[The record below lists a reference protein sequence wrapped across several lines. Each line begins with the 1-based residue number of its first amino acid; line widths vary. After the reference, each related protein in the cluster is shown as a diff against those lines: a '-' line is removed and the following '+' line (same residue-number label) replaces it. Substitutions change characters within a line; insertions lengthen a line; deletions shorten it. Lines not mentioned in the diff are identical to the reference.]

1 MNRPFT
7 KVGDHFTCVASDGF
21 PRPVPVACFPAPFT
35 CVWFLALSGR
45 LALACFPALSS
56 CHMFPALKKRKN
68 FHPRVLQFT
77 SFQDLNVSLF
87 SLFTYFTRRAYFFVL
102 TILDS
107 QHFAVRSS
115 FSNEH
120 IHRPIMLTRVAY
132 FRPQSSVFI
141 AVVTPVECTIFA
153 VGSL

>member
-1 MNRPFT
+1 MR
-7 KVGDHFTCVASDGF
+7 S
-21 PRPVPVACFPAPFT
+21 
-35 CVWFLALSGR
+35 
-45 LALACFPALSS
+45 
-56 CHMFPALKKRKN
+56 
-68 FHPRVLQFT
+68 
-77 SFQDLNVSLF
+77 
-87 SLFTYFTRRAYFFVL
+87 AYFFVL

-120 IHRPIMLTRVAY
+120 IHRPIMLTWVAY